1 MIVKLKVSSMISLG
15 ENKMKQPLKE
25 MLKKIGGRHLL
36 IENADVD
43 DYSQELGEYLHH
55 IRIPPVKGWTFTID
69 INSGAWMWDHVPGK
83 FEDSIYATWG
93 WMGKQEIA
101 IEVGDGDFNAGPL
114 KSRKIKLK
122 FKGLDGFDEKQMKI
136 DAKKYIDA
144 MKKEIP
150 KIQKKMLEY

>member
-1 MIVKLKVSSMISLG
+1 
-15 ENKMKQPLKE
+15 MKQPLKE
-25 MLKKIGGRHLL
+25 MLKAIGGRHLL
-36 IENADVD
+36 TENADVD
-43 DYSQELGEYLHH
+43 DYSHELGEYLHH
-55 IRIPPVKGWTFTID
+55 MRIPLIKGWQFTID
-69 INSGAWMWDHVPGK
+69 INTGAWEWDHSK
-83 FEDSIYATWG
+83 FEDAIYATWG

-101 IEVGDGDFNAGPL
+101 IEVGDGVDL
-114 KSRKIKLK
+114 DIRKKVKLK

>member
-1 MIVKLKVSSMISLG
+1 MK
-15 ENKMKQPLKE
+15 KQPLKE
-25 MLKKIGGRHLL
+25 MLKAIGGGHLL
-36 IENADVD
+36 TENADVD

-93 WMGKQEIA
+93 WMGKNQLT
-101 IEVGDGDFNAGPL
+101 IEVGDGVDL
-114 KSRKIKLK
+114 DIRKKVNLK